1 METGIDPKVDIA
13 FKRVFAGKECLEI
26 TPDLLNA
33 ILKLTGKQRIVSV
46 EILNPFSLKEFV
58 EDRQIILDVKA
69 RDETGR
75 EFLIEMQMVVHPY
88 FPERLLY
95 YLAKN
100 YSQQLDEGEKWRTL
114 KPVIVICFINDVLYP
129 KTTDYHSCYE
139 MRELNTGAQFS
150 EHWTI
155 HIFELPKFHK
165 SLSELSSDLDRWTYF
180 LQHGNELDPDAL
192 PPSLETPAVHLA
204 AKVLQTMSHDTLER
218 HQYEARLR
226 FLRDQATSLA
236 FAEEKGREEG
246 REEGREDEAR
256 RMVIRI
262 GTTRLGPPP
271 GEIIARLN
279 LIKSLERIE
288 SLGDRILD
296 CPNWN
301 SLLEGVSE

>member
-13 FKRVFAGKECLEI
+13 FKRVFAGKECLE
-26 TPDLLNA
+26 
-33 ILKLTGKQRIVSV
+33 
-46 EILNPFSLKEFV
+46 
-58 EDRQIILDVKA
+58 
-69 RDETGR
+69 
-75 EFLIEMQMVVHPY
+75 
-88 FPERLLY
+88 
-95 YLAKN
+95 
-100 YSQQLDEGEKWRTL
+100 
-114 KPVIVICFINDVLYP
+114 
-129 KTTDYHSCYE
+129 
-139 MRELNTGAQFS
+139 
-150 EHWTI
+150 
-155 HIFELPKFHK
+155 LPKFHK
-165 SLSELSSDLDRWTYF
+165 SVSELSSDLDRWTYF

-236 FAEEKGREEG
+236 FAEEKGRE
-246 REEGREDEAR
+246 DEAR

-296 CPNWN
+296 CPDWN